1 MMTTAETKFPADRIL
16 YFSDAIFAI
25 AITLLV
31 LEIKI
36 PTSVEVEALGTLHV
50 LRNLTARFVGYLVS
64 FVVAA
69 LFWRA
74 HMLLGQRITS
84 FDNKLLWINT
94 WLLLFVVLMPF
105 STAFY
110 SNNFVVNG
118 TFNFYCLNL
127 AAIGA
132 ILYWMNSYVA
142 KKENLVKALGRRT
155 VNWMKQRA
163 LIVPIIF
170 LACMPLGIIS
180 PLLGRLGFVLIFIF
194 QAIGDRYLKTGS
206 PK

>member
-1 MMTTAETKFPADRIL
+1 MITSEAKFPTDRVL

-36 PTSVEVEALGTLHV
+36 PTTTEVEALGTMKV
-50 LRNLTARFVGYLVS
+50 LQNLMPRFIGYVVS
-64 FVVAA
+64 FLVAA

-74 HMLLGQRITS
+74 HMTLGQRITS
-84 FDNKLLWINT
+84 VDNKLLWINI

-110 SNNFVVNG
+110 SNNFGMSG

-127 AAIGA
+127 AAIGLT
-132 ILYWMNSYVA
+132 LYWMNVYVE
-142 KKENLVKALGRRT
+142 KKEKLVNSMGKSAVT
-155 VNWMKQRA
+155 WMKQRA
-163 LIVPIIF
+163 LVVPIIF
-170 LACMPLGIIS
+170 VICIPLGNIS
-180 PLLGRLGFVLIFIF
+180 PVLGRIGFVLIFVV
-194 QAIGDRYLKTGS
+194 QAIGDRYFK
-206 PK
+206 KRVNK

>member
-1 MMTTAETKFPADRIL
+1 MTTTEIKFPTDRVL

-36 PTSVEVEALGTLHV
+36 PTITEVGALGTVHV
-50 LRNLTARFVGYLVS
+50 LQNLAPRFIGYLVS

-74 HMLLGQRITS
+74 HMLLGQRITTV
-84 FDNKLLWINT
+84 DNKLLWINI

-110 SNNFVVNG
+110 SNNFTING
-118 TFNFYCLNL
+118 TFNFYCFNL

-132 ILYWMNSYVA
+132 ILYWMNVYVA
-142 KKENLVKALGRRT
+142 KKENLVKVLGKRT
-155 VNWMKQRA
+155 VRWMNQRA
-163 LIVPIIF
+163 LLVPIIF
-170 LACMPLGIIS
+170 LACIPLGMIS
-180 PLLGRLGFVLIFIF
+180 PLLGRIGFVLIFIA
-194 QAIGDRYLKTGS
+194 QALGDRYFRKGS
-206 PK
+206 QK